1 MLRRRMS
8 PLGALLRGAI
18 AGAVATSGQALLA
31 RFAPSEPEDAFN
43 PPEQEQKFEEP
54 TETVARRTVEQLA
67 QRGPVADRKKA
78 GKLVAYGF
86 GSSWGAL
93 YGAAAGSLRRFNSL
107 PAALGFG
114 ALVWEASENVLL
126 PAFRLRGEPKRYPVK
141 VHAFDAA
148 SHLAFG
154 AAVYAVF
161 GLLGGRR
168 WLRERT
174 A

>member
-1 MLRRRMS
+1 MARRLS
-8 PLGALLRGAI
+8 PLGALTRGVI

-31 RFAPSEPEDAFN
+31 RFAPQEPEGAFA
-43 PPEQEQKFEEP
+43 PPEPEQVEEEP

-67 QRGPVADRKKA
+67 QRGPIENKKQG
-78 GKLVAYGF
+78 GKLVAYAF
-86 GSSWGAL
+86 GSAWGGL
-93 YGAAAGSLRRFNSL
+93 YGIVAGSARRRLNSL

-126 PAFRLRGEPKRYPVK
+126 PAFGLRGKPRQYPSK

-154 AAVYAVF
+154 AAVFTIF

-168 WLRERT
+168 GI
-174 A
+174 